1 MVRWVL
7 GSVACVVVGVVML
20 TKYVTGVPP
29 LEKLTKVEGVV
40 TDAEMV
46 TQRTRRMKSEIL
58 QVRIGDNA
66 PAFYPQRLPEFEK
79 VAGALRP
86 GEKVT
91 AWVDV
96 GSNNYIWQL
105 EKGGEKVVSY
115 DQVAE
120 SQKSNDSGNAMMG
133 GLFLVVGLGIL
144 GKAIMDWRASKA
156 APAGEQGEPG

>member
-1 MVRWVL
+1 MARWVL
-7 GSVACVVVGVVML
+7 GSAVCLVVGVMML
-20 TKYVTGVPP
+20 AKYFTGVPP

-40 TDAEMV
+40 ADAEVV

-79 VAGALRP
+79 VAGAVRP
-86 GEKVT
+86 GGKVA

-96 GSNNYIWQL
+96 GKNNYIWQL

-133 GLFLVVGLGIL
+133 GLFLLVGLGVL
-144 GKAIMDWRASKA
+144 GKAIMDWRTGKA
-156 APAGEQGEPG
+156 APAGGGTPAT